1 MYRLSGWV
9 LLGLLLVSTGPV
21 AWAGDAAW
29 EYKVVVLQGLAA
41 GGSFEK
47 QASGVYVD
55 TKRTKVLNE
64 MAADGWEVVSV
75 VGAPGADHT
84 VYLRRKPY

>member
-9 LLGLLLVSTGPV
+9 LLGFLLVSTGPV
-21 AWAGDAAW
+21 AWAGDAGW

-47 QASGVYVD
+47 QASGVSVD

-84 VYLRRKPY
+84 VYLRRKP